1 MLLLILGLAK
11 SMMGVLKGGC
21 FMKRRFIIIAC
32 AAMAFA
38 LLAGC
43 SGIGH
48 KTISRDRFNYS
59 AAISDSWQ
67 NQMLLNMVKLRY
79 AETPVFV
86 DVTSVI
92 SQYVVEGQ
100 INLGASFNNPLAG
113 GSDTQSV
120 GGIGR
125 YTDRPTITYAPLIG
139 EKFAKTLMTP
149 IPPPAVFFLIQA
161 GWPVDFVFRSCI
173 QSVNTIQNRSGSHL
187 NRREADPEF
196 YRVVSLLRDIQKSG
210 AVGMRIDL
218 GEDKTEATVFT
229 FRERNIDPAVQSKMS
244 SVKRLLGLDPGQP
257 EFRVVYGSAP
267 RNNTEMAVL
276 SRSLLEIIV
285 ELSSY
290 IDIPEVHVAEGRS
303 YATLFGQMDVSKEF
317 GPLIEIH
324 SQTDPPQDSYVSVR
338 HRGYHFWIDD
348 RDLRSKRMF
357 SFIMLLFTL
366 VEPKA
371 TLAPL
376 VTIPTN

>member
-1 MLLLILGLAK
+1 
-11 SMMGVLKGGC
+11 
-21 FMKRRFIIIAC
+21 MKRRFAIVAVAAVTAAFLVGC
-32 AAMAFA
+32 A
-38 LLAGC
+38 
-43 SGIGH
+43 GIGP
-48 KTISRDRFNYS
+48 KTIPRDRFDYS
-59 AAISDSWQ
+59 AAISNSWQ

-92 SQYVVEGQ
+92 SQYAVEGQ
-100 INLGASFNNPLAG
+100 INLGATFNNPLAG

-120 GGIGR
+120 GGSGK
-125 YTDRPTITYAPLIG
+125 YTDRPTITYAPMIG

-149 IPPPAVFFLIQA
+149 IPPPAIFFLIQA
-161 GWPVDFVFRSCI
+161 GWPVDFVFRSCVR
-173 QSVNTIQNRSGSHL
+173 SVNTIQNRSGSQMSQQ
-187 NRREADPEF
+187 EADPEF
-196 YRVVSLLRDIQKSG
+196 YRLISLLRDIQKSG
-210 AVGMRIDL
+210 AVGMRIDV
-218 GEDKTEATVFT
+218 GEDKREATVFT
-229 FRERNIDPAVQSKMS
+229 FRQRGIDPGIESKIS
-244 SVKRLLGLDPGQP
+244 TVKMLLGLEPGRP
-257 EFRVVYGSAP
+257 EFRIIYGSAP
-267 RNNTEMAVL
+267 RDNTEMAVL
-276 SRSLLEIIV
+276 SRSILEIIV

-290 IDIPEVHVAEGRS
+290 IDVPEAHVSEGRS
-303 YATLFGQMDVSKEF
+303 YPMLMDQMDVSAEF

-324 SQTDPPQDSYVSVR
+324 SQTDPPDDSYVSIR

-357 SFIMLLFTL
+357 SFLMLLFTL

>member
-1 MLLLILGLAK
+1 
-11 SMMGVLKGGC
+11 
-21 FMKRRFIIIAC
+21 MKKRLIIIAS
-32 AAMAFA
+32 AAMAVA

-43 SGIGH
+43 AGIGP
-48 KTISRDRFNYS
+48 KTIPRDRFNYS

-67 NQMLLNMVKLRY
+67 NQMLLNLVKLRY

-92 SQYVVEGQ
+92 SQYSVEGQ
-100 INLGASFNNPLAG
+100 INLGATLNNPLAG

-125 YTDRPTITYAPLIG
+125 YIDRPTITYAPLSG

-161 GWPVDFVFRSCI
+161 GWPVDFVFRSCVR
-173 QSVNTIQNRSGSHL
+173 SVNTIQNRSGSQMLRH
-187 NRREADPEF
+187 EADPEF
-196 YRVVSLLRDIQKSG
+196 YRLISLLRDIQKSG
-210 AVGMRIDL
+210 AVGMRIEV
-218 GEDKTEATVFT
+218 GENKREATVFT
-229 FRERNIDPAVQSKMS
+229 FRQRNIDPAVESKIS

-276 SRSLLEIIV
+276 SRSILEIIV

-290 IDIPEVHVAEGRS
+290 IDVPEAHVAEGRS
-303 YATLFGQMDVSKEF
+303 YPMLMDQMDVSKEF

-348 RDLRSKRMF
+348 RDLRSKQMF
-357 SFIMLLFTL
+357 SFVMLLFTL
-366 VEPKA
+366 VEPKT

>member
-1 MLLLILGLAK
+1 MAAVLL
-11 SMMGVLKGGC
+11 VGC
-21 FMKRRFIIIAC
+21 A
-32 AAMAFA
+32 
-38 LLAGC
+38 
-43 SGIGH
+43 GIGP
-48 KTISRDRFNYS
+48 KTIPRDRFDYS

-92 SQYVVEGQ
+92 SQYAVEGQ
-100 INLGASFNNPLAG
+100 VNLGATFNNPLAG

-120 GGIGR
+120 GGKGK
-125 YTDRPTITYAPLIG
+125 YTDRPTITYAPMIG

-149 IPPPAVFFLIQA
+149 IPPPAIFFLIQA
-161 GWPVDFVFRSCI
+161 GWPVDFVFRSCVR
-173 QSVNTIQNRSGSHL
+173 SVNTIQNRSGSHL
-187 NRREADPEF
+187 VKHEADPEF
-196 YRVVSLLRDIQKSG
+196 YRLISLLRDIQKSG
-210 AVGMRIDL
+210 AVGMRIET
-218 GEDKTEATVFT
+218 GKDKREATVFT
-229 FRERNIDPAVQSKMS
+229 FRQRNIDPMIESKIS
-244 SVKRLLGLDPGQP
+244 SVKRLLGLDPGRP
-257 EFRVVYGSAP
+257 EFRIIYGSAP
-267 RNNTEMAVL
+267 RDNSEMAVL
-276 SRSLLEIIV
+276 SRSILEIIV
-285 ELSSY
+285 ELASY
-290 IDIPEVHVAEGRS
+290 IDIPEAHLAEGRS
-303 YATLFGQMDVSKEF
+303 YPMMMDQMDVSAEF

-324 SQTDPPQDSYVSVR
+324 SQTDPPEDSYVTVR

-357 SFIMLLFTL
+357 SFLMLLFTL

>member
-1 MLLLILGLAK
+1 MNT
-11 SMMGVLKGGC
+11 
-21 FMKRRFIIIAC
+21 RFVTIIAN

-43 SGIGH
+43 SGIGP
-48 KTISRDRFNYS
+48 KTIPRDRFDYS

-92 SQYVVEGQ
+92 SQYAIEGQ
-100 INLGASFNNPLAG
+100 INLGATLNNPLAG

-125 YTDRPTITYAPLIG
+125 YIDRPTITYAPLSG

-161 GWPVDFVFRSCI
+161 GWPVDFVFRSCVR
-173 QSVNTIQNRSGSHL
+173 SVNTIQNRSGSQMLRH
-187 NRREADPEF
+187 EAEPEF
-196 YRVVSLLRDIQKSG
+196 YRLVSLLRDIQKSG
-210 AVGMRIDL
+210 AVGMRVEV
-218 GEDKTEATVFT
+218 GENKREATVFT
-229 FRERNIDPAVQSKMS
+229 FRQRNIDPAVESKIS

-276 SRSLLEIIV
+276 SRSILEIIV

-290 IDIPEVHVAEGRS
+290 IDVPEAHVAEGRS
-303 YATLFGQMDVSKEF
+303 YPMLMDQMDVSKEF

-348 RDLRSKRMF
+348 RDLRSKQMF
-357 SFIMLLFTL
+357 SFVMLLFTL

-371 TLAPL
+371 ALAPL